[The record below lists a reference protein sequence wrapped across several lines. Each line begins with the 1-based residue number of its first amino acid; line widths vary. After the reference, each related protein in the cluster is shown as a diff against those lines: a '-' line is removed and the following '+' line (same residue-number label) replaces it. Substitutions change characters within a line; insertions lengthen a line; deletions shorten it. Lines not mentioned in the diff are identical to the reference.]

1 MLASLIVLISVVT
14 LALMTNDPRTTLS
27 ESTQSAWQQASDTA
41 LERSNISTDS
51 TIDPSVKR

>member
-41 LERSNISTDS
+41 LERSNIAPIQQ
-51 TIDPSVKR
+51 IDPSVKR

>member
-27 ESTQSAWQQASDTA
+27 ESTQSAWQKASDTA
-41 LERSNISTDS
+41 LEHSNISTNS
-51 TIDPSVKR
+51 TDRPVR